1 MNVEQ
6 IQHLLAYLGYMEVR
20 ETGEKYRVDGILGP
34 QTEKAVREF
43 QADYGIDVDG
53 APGPQTQKA
62 LRDAVAYNKFRPEK
76 KPEPVPDSGT
86 IWDNSPWWSREE
98 FKCRCG
104 GKYCNGFPVEP
115 DPTLVMVAN
124 RVRENLGHPA
134 HRTSGIRC
142 EQWNALQPNAAKNSK
157 HKAGKALDFW
167 VEKVTG
173 KQLLAEV
180 KRHPEVNYAYIVKGN
195 VVHMDVK

>member
-1 MNVEQ
+1 MTTLQ
-6 IQHLLAYLGYMEVR
+6 IQHLLNYLGYD
-20 ETGEKYRVDGILGP
+20 TGGCDGISGKKTK
-34 QTEKAVREF
+34 QAIRDF
-43 QADYGIDVDG
+43 QEDFGGLTADGLAG
-53 APGPQTQKA
+53 EGTQKA
-62 LRDAVAYNKFRPEK
+62 LKHAVAYNKFRPEK
-76 KPEPVPDSGT
+76 EPESVPDSGT

-98 FKCRCG
+98 FKCQCG

-115 DPTLVMVAN
+115 DPTLVMAAN

-142 EQWNALQPNAAKNSK
+142 EKWNALQPNAAKNSK

-180 KRHPEVNYAYIVKGN
+180 KRHPEVTYAYIVKGN